1 MRKYLLTI
9 VFISFGFWGCE
20 DTKISESDPINPLV
34 GNWTLASIFVTVYYT
49 PSIFNSSAQTI
60 SFAPDTATY
69 GTMIL
74 NEDAN
79 YSWRPSFRFY
89 YIQHHLPDSLFV
101 DNGETD
107 DSNLGTWSTEDNIFT
122 YFENG
127 KSHSWTYSIS
137 NSNNLSMSIEY
148 PADDVLEYKTLSEYN
163 WTRAE

>member
-1 MRKYLLTI
+1 MYKYLLSI
-9 VFISFGFWGCE
+9 LLVGFWGCE
-20 DTKISESDPINPLV
+20 DTKTSETEPINPLV
-34 GNWTLASIFVTVYYT
+34 GNWTLASIFVTVYSN
-49 PSIFNSSAQTI
+49 PSLFNSSSQTI

-69 GTMIL
+69 GTMIF
-74 NEDAN
+74 NEDAT
-79 YSWRPSFRFY
+79 YSWQPSFRFY

-107 DSNLGTWSTEDNIFT
+107 DSNLGTWSTEDNILT
-122 YFENG
+122 YVENR

-148 PADDVLEYKTLSEYN
+148 PADDVLEYATLSEYN